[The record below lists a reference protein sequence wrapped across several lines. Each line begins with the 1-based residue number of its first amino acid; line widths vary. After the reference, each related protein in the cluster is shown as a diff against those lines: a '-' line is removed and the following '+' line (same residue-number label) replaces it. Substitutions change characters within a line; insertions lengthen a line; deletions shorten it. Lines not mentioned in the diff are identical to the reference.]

1 MPFGGRSPLGLRELK
16 LHHGKG
22 DEATLLVA
30 ARLGCVN
37 GNLSGLL
44 EYIDTHSRSPLGLR
58 ELKRPFFRP
67 YGVTVCRSP
76 LGLRELKQGAV
87 QYRPH

>member
-1 MPFGGRSPLGLRELK
+1 MPFGGRSPLGLRELKQRNNPPYPARCGRSPLGLRELK

-37 GNLSGLL
+37 
-44 EYIDTHSRSPLGLR
+44 
-58 ELKRPFFRP
+58 
-67 YGVTVCRSP
+67 
-76 LGLRELKQGAV
+76 
-87 QYRPH
+87 